1 MANKPTPPPGAS
13 VEGVGQGR
21 CARVLFNS
29 ADRPRK
35 KLVTKVNEFI
45 LVFYIPGF
53 DALQK

>member
-13 VEGVGQGR
+13 VEGVGQER

-29 ADRPRK
+29 ADRPKK